1 MRRSGNNS
9 RPALSVCVA
18 VCVALSALVLPL
30 AVQAAA
36 ASGRPKV
43 ATGSAHARGATVEL
57 EGVIDPRGLP
67 TTYWFQYG
75 PTYTYGSQSATG
87 NLLAGTAKVGV
98 NETVTGMQPG
108 YRYRLVAENSAG
120 PPVYGQEHTYTAKAR
135 GKGNSG
141 KLKITLNAPAAPV
154 SLGGS
159 VLLSGNISGAGSST
173 NEVALQDSAYP
184 YREAL
189 KNVGAPQP
197 TEPGGRFSFR
207 VSHLTASTH
216 FRVVT
221 TAAKP
226 LDSRTVTVEVAV
238 RVTLNMRSSAKAP
251 GVVRLYGLVTPAEVG
266 SEVFIELEKPASPK
280 TSLKPPK
287 SEKAEERAEQ
297 AEEAGRFLSEF
308 TTLTKHATKS
318 YSRFSRVVTIHTA
331 GRYRVLVAVR
341 KGPLVS
347 GYSRVI
353 YIHAVPGSAKKAKKA
368 KKGKSKG

>member
-1 MRRSGNNS
+1 MRKSASKSRS
-9 RPALSVCVA
+9 ALGVCIV

-30 AVQAAA
+30 AVQAAGA
-36 ASGRPKV
+36 GGLPKV
-43 ATGSAHARGATVEL
+43 ATRSAHARGATVEL

-67 TTYWFQYG
+67 TTYFFQYG
-75 PTYTYGSQSATG
+75 PTNSYGMQSATG
-87 NLLAGTAKVGV
+87 SLAAGRAKIGV

-108 YRYRLVAENSAG
+108 YRYRLVATNAAG
-120 PPVYGQEHTYTAKAR
+120 TSDGQEHTYTAKAR

-159 VLLSGNISGAGSST
+159 VLLSGSISGAGSST
-173 NEVALQDSAYP
+173 SEVALQDSAYP

-189 KNVGAPQP
+189 KNVGVPQP
-197 TEPGGRFSFR
+197 NEPDGRFSFR

-221 TAAKP
+221 IAATP
-226 LDSRTVTVEVAV
+226 LESRTITVEVAV
-238 RVTLNMRSSAKAP
+238 RVTLNMRASAKAP

-280 TSLKPPK
+280 TGLKAPK
-287 SEKAEERAEQ
+287 SEKAEERAEA
-297 AEEAGRFLSEF
+297 AEEVGRFLSEF
-308 TTLTKHATKS
+308 TTLTKRATKS

-353 YIHAVPGSAKKAKKA
+353 YIHAVPGSAR
-368 KKGKSKG
+368 KKGRSKG